1 MVPKRDDGY
10 YLSVISENL
19 RKDSRFSIPEIIIS
33 ASDDVSQAEVD
44 MATSRSKLLKKT
56 TKMCQR
62 KSGRKLRDLLW

>member
-10 YLSVISENL
+10 YLSVITENL

-44 MATSRSKLLKKT
+44 MATSRSK
-56 TKMCQR
+56 
-62 KSGRKLRDLLW
+62 